1 MTEKLREQVSALA
14 DDELSPGEH
23 ELLLRRFAL
32 DKYLGRCWERY
43 HLIGEAM
50 RKNLPAVDTRGFADR
65 VMQAINPAAAARPRS
80 LSRRVGRAATG
91 MAVAACVAVVALVGL
106 RYESLQHQSAPGP
119 AEIVPPV
126 SASPTNFIPYGR
138 VIDASWNG
146 TSPDVRAELS
156 NYVISHAETSAVL
169 GQQNVLPYFFV
180 ANFDTHSPPPSPPA
194 PPRKR

>member
-1 MTEKLREQVSALA
+1 MTEKLREQISALA

-50 RKNLPAVDTRGFADR
+50 RKNLPDVDTRGFADR
-65 VMQAINPAAAARPRS
+65 VMRGINPAAAERARS
-80 LSRRVGRAATG
+80 LPTRVGRAATG
-91 MAVAACVAVVALVGL
+91 VAVVVCVAVVALVGL

-119 AEIVPPV
+119 AEIVPPM
-126 SASPTNFIPYGR
+126 SASNTNFVPYGR

-146 TSPDVRAELS
+146 TAPDVRAELS

-180 ANFDTHSPPPSPPA
+180 ASFDTRSAPPPA